1 MVIKMKDE
9 DLFKKIDAIVCDYEK
24 EIISLAKNLVKI
36 PSENIVPDGF
46 EKKAQEFLYYKLKD
60 TKYLD
65 LDMFTPL
72 EVKEIIDHPAYF
84 KGRNYKDRPNVVGK
98 IKGKSDSKSII
109 FSSHMD
115 TVTRNPLPW
124 KENDPFSGKIEDG
137 NLYGRGS
144 LDMKGQIAST
154 FILLKIVSDLN
165 IELDGSLIV
174 ESVVDEENAGSNGTL
189 ASRLR
194 GYNAD
199 IAIVPEPSM
208 LSVCPACKGGKVYKV
223 VTEGK
228 AGTGYGGEELINPA
242 YGLGALMRS
251 ISDYYDYINSN
262 ANPSG
267 FFYKGEK
274 KPREVILDKVQI
286 GDLSPGGN
294 ITIPGKAWFSI
305 FIQSL
310 PGYSEQDLDNEFS
323 SFILNVAKND
333 KKFLANMPKITGIT
347 RYLWPFETNPD
358 HPSIPLIKESF
369 EGFSGQSPKVE
380 GAKFACD
387 GFIFHKYFNTPTII
401 FGPRGGNAH
410 AQDEFVKVGDLILLT
425 KIFLYV
431 VLKWCG
437 GKIN

>member
-1 MVIKMKDE
+1 MQPNSLLGIVDRYVE
-9 DLFKKIDAIVCDYEK
+9 DNKNDLMQ
-24 EIISLAKNLVKI
+24 LASKLVRI
-36 PSENIVPDGF
+36 PSENIMPYGY
-46 EKKAQEFLYYKLKD
+46 EKKAQDYLYNYLKKLD
-60 TKYLD
+60 GIELD
-65 LDMFTPL
+65 YFTPL
-72 EVKEIIDHPAYF
+72 EVKGIENHSAYSQ
-84 KGRNYKDRPNVVGK
+84 GRNYTDRPNVVAVK
-98 IKGKSDSKSII
+98 KGSEGNRSLI
-109 FSSHMD
+109 FSSHID
-115 TVTRNPLPW
+115 TVSQKPLPW
-124 KENDPFSGKIEDG
+124 IESKPFSGKISDG
-137 NLYGRGS
+137 KLYGRGAF
-144 LDMKGQIAST
+144 DMKGALAST
-154 FILLKIVSDLN
+154 IMVLKIISDNKISLKG
-165 IELDGSLIV
+165 DLIV

-189 ASRLR
+189 ASRLK
-194 GYNAD
+194 GYNGD
-199 IAIVPEPSM
+199 VAILPEPSM
-208 LSVCPACKGGKVYKV
+208 FSVCPACKGGKVYKV

-228 AGTGYGGEELINPA
+228 AGTGYGGEEIINPA

-262 ANPSG
+262 ANPTG

-294 ITIPGKAWFSI
+294 ITIPDKAWFSI

-310 PGYSEQDLDNEFS
+310 PGYSEKDLDNEFS

-333 KKFLANMPKITGIT
+333 KKVLANIPKITGIT

-410 AQDEFVKVGDLILLT
+410 AQDEFVKVDDLILLT